1 MHTYT
6 YTPLKYKNSF
16 INCTDLEESEPLQT
30 LTKTG
35 TATKT
40 RSDIA
45 NPVHPNGKCINLV
58 YF

>member
-1 MHTYT
+1 MYTYT
-6 YTPLKYKNSF
+6 YTPLKYKNIF
-16 INCTDLEESEPLQT
+16 INRTDLEDSEQHQP